1 MTRELRDYLNDI
13 VDAMAKALKFVE
25 GMSYEDFVNDDKTV
39 FAVVRA
45 LEVVG
50 EAVKNIPEDFREKYP
65 HIPWKDLAGMRDKL
79 IHGYFGVDLGRVWR
93 TVKEVIP
100 AMKPR
105 FDEIAQVGGQKP

>member
-1 MTRELRDYLNDI
+1 VTRELRDYLNDI